1 MQDMFFFF
9 FFAKM
14 DCLFKK
20 YVQIMP
26 NLQYDKMGLCIK
38 TSLGEQMPYMN
49 KFQGSIYSKEISL
62 NFHQNLSV
70 FR

>member
-1 MQDMFFFF
+1 MYDM

-20 YVQIMP
+20 HMQIMP
-26 NLQYDKMGLCIK
+26 NLQYDKLGLCIK
-38 TSLGEQMPYMN
+38 TSSGEQMPYRN
-49 KFQGSIYSKEISL
+49 KFRGSIYSKEISL